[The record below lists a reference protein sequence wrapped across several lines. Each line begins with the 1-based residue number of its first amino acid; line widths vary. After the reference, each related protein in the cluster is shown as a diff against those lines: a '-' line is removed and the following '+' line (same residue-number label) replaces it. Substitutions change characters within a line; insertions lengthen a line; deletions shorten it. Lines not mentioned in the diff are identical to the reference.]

1 MADSKKIL
9 VIDGSEYEVL
19 IPSCEVPN
27 FGVIHFDDV
36 KKDDKVVI
44 KGALT
49 DAEPYKVNI
58 AALLNIKGQNV
69 LKFLGKVTAKKESKN
84 SSVTENEK
92 EG

>member
-9 VIDGSEYEVL
+9 VIDGGEYEVL
-19 IPSCEVPN
+19 TTSCEVPN
-27 FGVIHFDDV
+27 FGTIHFDDV

-49 DAEPYKVNI
+49 DAEAYKANI

-69 LKFLGKVTAKKESKN
+69 LKFLGKVTAKKVSNN
-84 SSVTENEK
+84 SSETEKGK
-92 EG
+92 EE